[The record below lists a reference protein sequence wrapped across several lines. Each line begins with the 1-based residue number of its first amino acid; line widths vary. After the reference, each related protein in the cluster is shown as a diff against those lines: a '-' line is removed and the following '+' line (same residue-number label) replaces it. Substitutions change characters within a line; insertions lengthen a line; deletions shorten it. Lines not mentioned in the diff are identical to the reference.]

1 MNIKLDKSDGI
12 LLVIYFS
19 ISLIMD
25 IFGYYQEDNMLIE
38 YLVDL
43 PMRVIIALTLIY
55 IYGFILIPN
64 YIVQNRNYPL
74 FLTFGIAA
82 LILFGGILYSVG
94 YLTAAKDWS
103 KFPRLIEFIFRAID
117 TGSDTLAFPL
127 GILLT
132 KKFYEGQTQL
142 LQIERQQKENELKLL
157 RSQMNPHFLFNNLNT
172 LDALIDRNTQKAK
185 GYISRLALIY
195 RYLIKTKD
203 AEVMELADEI
213 ELAENYIYLINTRFG
228 SDYEFT
234 IDKNIDIND
243 CFIPTGTIQAL
254 LENVVKHN
262 KSQYKTPIKTS
273 IVIAKNW
280 LIIANQKSK
289 LNSNEESFGT
299 GLENLR
305 ARYAL
310 LSDQQMHIQNTE
322 TTFEVRVPILT
333 LSQS

>member
-12 LLVIYFS
+12 LLAIYFS

-25 IFGYYQEDNMLIE
+25 IFGYYQDDNMLIE
-38 YLVDL
+38 YIVDL
-43 PMRVIIALTLIY
+43 PMRVIIALILIY
-55 IYGFILIPN
+55 IFGFILIPK
-64 YIVQNRNYPL
+64 YIVQNRNYYL
-74 FLTFGIAA
+74 FLTFGLTA
-82 LILFGGILYSVG
+82 LIVFGGILFSLG
-94 YLTAAKDWS
+94 YWTAAKDLS
-103 KFPRLIEFIFRAID
+103 EFPGLIEFVFRAID

-127 GILLT
+127 GIFLT

-172 LDALIDRNTQKAK
+172 LDALIDHNTQKAK
-185 GYISRLALIY
+185 GYLSRLALIY

-213 ELAENYIYLINTRFG
+213 ELAENYIYLINARFG
-228 SDYEFT
+228 YDYEFT
-234 IDKNIDIND
+234 IDKTIDIDN

-262 KSQYKTPIKTS
+262 KSQHTPIKTS

-280 LIIANQKSK
+280 LVITNQKSK

-305 ARYAL
+305 ARYSL
-310 LSDQQMHIQNTE
+310 LSDQQIQIQNTE